1 MSDYSSTYPTQ
12 SPTFAFDAKAG
23 KLDSRLS
30 YSRSSG
36 GTYLSNEKALS
47 RENLLLQS
55 QDFDTSWA
63 ANHISAPTGSQT
75 APDGTSTAWLL
86 SAASGTGAPTLYQNA
101 SPKVSS
107 NTSHT
112 LVCHVKAGTASHA
125 YITFRGAPAESAY
138 AMIDFA
144 SPLSPTSGGAVMTG
158 ISSNSVALGN
168 SWYRLT
174 LTFTTAT
181 ISGGYSFI
189 YIGTSDGT
197 SPSSGGYVSYDST
210 GDTMFAWGAQLSS
223 TNSKVYDSPTTTQI
237 AREYSPLLKTAAA
250 DTPRFEFASDG
261 QSVGTALGL
270 LVESQATNL
279 ARYSSDISSWNST
292 STVELTSNAGIA
304 PNGQLEADL
313 IVFPSTATQ
322 HYVYDNTISMTSG
335 TTYTTSVYVKSAGQ
349 RYFQLCG
356 NSAGFGYTGAN
367 FDLQAVSSVNI
378 NSTTSTITA
387 IGSGWYRLTVT
398 MAAAATTTGGVI
410 LIGVGS
416 STAAQFAATAGD
428 DYSGVLCWGFQTEV
442 GSAASS
448 LISTSGAAATKS
460 ADICQLVS
468 EPLLDNGS
476 GGLTVEYDMRDASDT
491 AYVLQLERSV
501 GATNGGGVAVTNR
514 YLFVENT
521 YEDLG
526 NTSSNVFHKVAAS
539 WESGSQKASRDGGA
553 IVEDTATVVPS
564 NVNTLHIGT
573 RQDGQEPVNG
583 HIRNIAIY
591 SEPLTS
597 TNLTT
602 LSQI

>member
-1 MSDYSSTYPTQ
+1 MSISNSYPTQ
-12 SPTFAFDAKAG
+12 RPKLNLVFNGGSDQ
-23 KLDSRLS
+23 LDSRIS
-30 YSRSSG
+30 YTRSSS
-36 GTYLSNEKALS
+36 GTAFSAERHLSSENFLKYSNDLSNADWNKA
-47 RENLLLQS
+47 RV
-55 QDFDTSWA
+55 TV
-63 ANHISAPTGSQT
+63 GSTNNT
-75 APDGTSTAWLL
+75 APDGSSTASSVLETAVTDTHTFYDQYTSVAGVSYTHTVFAKANGRTKFKLYTRDSNATFDLTAVTATTTGMDAVSVTAIGSTGWYKCVATE
-86 SAASGTGAPTLYQNA
+86 AATNTLGILQIELMDGTATNYAGDVTKGMYFWGMQASSTGETVLNATSGSIHREFAPT
-101 SPKVSS
+101 
-107 NTSHT
+107 
-112 LVCHVKAGTASHA
+112 
-125 YITFRGAPAESAY
+125 
-138 AMIDFA
+138 
-144 SPLSPTSGGAVMTG
+144 
-158 ISSNSVALGN
+158 
-168 SWYRLT
+168 
-174 LTFTTAT
+174 
-181 ISGGYSFI
+181 
-189 YIGTSDGT
+189 
-197 SPSSGGYVSYDST
+197 
-210 GDTMFAWGAQLSS
+210 
-223 TNSKVYDSPTTTQI
+223 
-237 AREYSPLLKTAAA
+237 LKTAAA
-250 DTPRFEFASDG
+250 DAPRFEYASDG